1 MSRCDCKISMCKCTH
16 KDKRDVLQSKNVVR
30 SKHLGHAKLRE
41 IIVPKMHP
49 NWIHAAHFQLAKD
62 ATNKKMRDKA
72 WFFIEIGCHPQN
84 LFLIYLQAMIC

>member
-1 MSRCDCKISMCKCTH
+1 MSRCDCKISMCKCRH

-49 NWIHAAHFQLAKD
+49 N
-62 ATNKKMRDKA
+62 
-72 WFFIEIGCHPQN
+72 
-84 LFLIYLQAMIC
+84 